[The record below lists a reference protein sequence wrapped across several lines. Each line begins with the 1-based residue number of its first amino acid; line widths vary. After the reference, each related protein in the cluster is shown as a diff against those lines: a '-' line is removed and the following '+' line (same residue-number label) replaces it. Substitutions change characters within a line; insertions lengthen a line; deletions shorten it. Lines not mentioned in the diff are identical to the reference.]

1 MTHDFCNS
9 FKLRRKLIL
18 LELKFKIYMDDNAV
32 KENYKVKI
40 VQDVDFLDWCYGM
53 LINFGQLFIFYSG
66 RIQGPVQKFLIGSFK
81 FAFVIFN

>member
-1 MTHDFCNS
+1 MINFPTEVFTGLRRLKYSFDKLEILIVMTHDFCNS

-40 VQDVDFLDWCYGM
+40 V
-53 LINFGQLFIFYSG
+53 
-66 RIQGPVQKFLIGSFK
+66 
-81 FAFVIFN
+81 

>member
-40 VQDVDFLDWCYGM
+40 V
-53 LINFGQLFIFYSG
+53 
-66 RIQGPVQKFLIGSFK
+66 
-81 FAFVIFN
+81 